1 MESTGSASP
10 RAGYATA
17 RAIAFSL
24 PAGVF
29 AFWAIAWFLTEG
41 GAHGQA
47 EGALDPELAFWI
59 WGAVAV
65 GGFGA
70 ALFLRARAVAI
81 AEEAARAGVRGE
93 RAGEV
98 QSRLI
103 IAWALLETQALLAG
117 VLLLALGLEQ
127 VVLYAAVVYLVGLAL
142 TFPRAEWWGI
152 EGSGQRGG

>member
-1 MESTGSASP
+1 MQATGNANP
-10 RAGYATA
+10 QAGYGAA

-41 GAHGQA
+41 GAQGRA

-59 WGAVAV
+59 WAAVAV

-81 AEEAARAGVRGE
+81 AEEAARAGAPGE

-127 VVLYAAVVYLVGLAL
+127 VVLYAAVLYLVGLAF
-142 TFPRAEWWGI
+142 TFPRAEWWGVG
-152 EGSGQRGG
+152 GSGGRRG